1 MIPRIAVLTAL
12 ALVTAC
18 SASAGP
24 YATPYVAPA
33 AATPAPP
40 AEAAA
45 TVPTRAGATCDIRTT
60 RTARSVRID
69 AVAHA
74 QRAFTGRYEL
84 LVRSSGG
91 ANASDIVQQGPVD
104 FAPGAVVTLAS
115 SEIGAAHRGHTDI
128 ILTLRDAN
136 GVVCH
141 LERRL

>member
-1 MIPRIAVLTAL
+1 MIPRIAVLTVL

-18 SASAGP
+18 NASAGP
-24 YATPYVAPA
+24 YTTPYATNPPSPSAPA
-33 AATPAPP
+33 AI
-40 AEAAA
+40 AAA
-45 TVPTRAGATCDIRTT
+45 LPAHADASCDIRTT
-60 RTARSVRID
+60 RTAHGVRID
-69 AVAHA
+69 AVAHT
-74 QRAFTGRYEL
+74 QRSLTGRYEL

-104 FAPGAVVTLAS
+104 LAPGAVVTLAS

-128 ILTLRDAN
+128 TLTLRDAN